1 MRRLAF
7 VVVVVCLMA
16 LVASSARA
24 ADTTYNFPVC
34 GTVINR
40 NTSHQ
45 FGPFNWLEYIV
56 ETQGVFDICGQ
67 WVVTAAADVSGV
79 PKSAITV
86 DGIMSADVL
95 PQQGRSRQQQ
105 CLDVGGTW
113 NGVSCSI
120 PNCPLIIDTAGDGF
134 RLTSVE

>member
-34 GTVINR
+34 GTVVNR
-40 NTSHQ
+40 NTSNQ

-79 PKSAITV
+79 PNSAITV
-86 DGIMSADVL
+86 DGIMYAVA
-95 PQQGRSRQQQ
+95 RRQ
-105 CLDVGGTW
+105 VSVPRYGTYQT
-113 NGVSCSI
+113 NGHHWAATVV
-120 PNCPLIIDTAGDGF
+120 PFL
-134 RLTSVE
+134 RLH